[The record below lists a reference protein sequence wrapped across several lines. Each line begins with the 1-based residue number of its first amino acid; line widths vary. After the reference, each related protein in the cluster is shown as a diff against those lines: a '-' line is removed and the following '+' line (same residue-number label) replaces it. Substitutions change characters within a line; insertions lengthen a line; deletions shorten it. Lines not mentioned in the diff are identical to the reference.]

1 MCCLFKEDE
10 INKLY
15 IVVFDIMNGM
25 GNNVGNIW
33 FVFDCLCFVIKFSCV
48 VL

>member
-10 INKLY
+10 INKYSL
-15 IVVFDIMNGM
+15 FDITNGM